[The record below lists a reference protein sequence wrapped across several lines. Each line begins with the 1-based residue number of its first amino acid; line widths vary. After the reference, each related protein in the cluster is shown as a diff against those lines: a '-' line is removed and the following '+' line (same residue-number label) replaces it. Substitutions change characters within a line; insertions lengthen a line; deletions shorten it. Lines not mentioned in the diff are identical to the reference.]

1 MSTKNRKVIWGGRIM
16 GAEIRAQGDAREVAD
31 QVLGFR
37 AASASR
43 ANRSAFSRSRFA
55 WNAS

>member
-1 MSTKNRKVIWGGRIM
+1 MSTKKVIWGGRIM
-16 GAEIRAQGDAREVAD
+16 GAEVRAQKPGEATD
-31 QVLGFR
+31 QFLGLR

-55 WNAS
+55 WKAS